1 MQFCNLNRTDF
12 ASLLSEGGAISSLP
26 MPPRMGQ
33 PGFPPEAHGLWVC
46 WDDKTPASGNSLPAL
61 VIVSDEDLTD
71 FFAWA
76 VTFLPAF
83 RPLTSFLRVLPW
95 TVFSLAKARERTTAP
110 SLNAALVGGILGEKL
125 TNATGRGFIESLP
138 LTAFESTYSY
148 AMSRTLL
155 TGLNP
160 KILQY
165 VSDGWHNAREFTEQR
180 TRRIPPDALESV
192 WSVVLRLA
200 GERQTQP
207 SQAATKDQVTLVVE
221 ACLEIRDGGNISS
234 FNWHRLS
241 GGLINNSAVADTM
254 NSTKEHRVDA
264 FEHMVK
270 ILSKNVSDEL
280 STGFL
285 VGYLASL
292 VSDGSLEH
300 SQLIFPLQERL
311 PTAMLW
317 YGICAGLL
325 PKSHILNDY
334 AHLGLRILR
343 SLNREDNL
351 LSTPGCDLS
360 LPELEVLLR
369 GDQRSINFRQTHASF
384 LRVELAPM
392 VTTVLRW
399 PGRQGAS
406 GQLGL
411 FSGDERQTPAEMDRL
426 RELVTTLR
434 SSLSLAE
441 SLLGGQA
448 GTTIAASRKR
458 RR

>member
-1 MQFCNLNRTDF
+1 MNGMIRRACCSRNQR
-12 ASLLSEGGAISSLP
+12 
-26 MPPRMGQ
+26 
-33 PGFPPEAHGLWVC
+33 
-46 WDDKTPASGNSLPAL
+46 
-61 VIVSDEDLTD
+61 SD
-71 FFAWA
+71 
-76 VTFLPAF
+76 
-83 RPLTSFLRVLPW
+83 
-95 TVFSLAKARERTTAP
+95 
-110 SLNAALVGGILGEKL
+110 
-125 TNATGRGFIESLP
+125 
-138 LTAFESTYSY
+138 TAFESTYSY

-160 KILQY
+160 KILRY

-207 SQAATKDQVTLVVE
+207 SQATTKDQVTLVME

-234 FNWHRLS
+234 FNWQRLS
-241 GGLINNSAVADTM
+241 GGLINNSAIADTM
-254 NSTKEHRVDA
+254 NSTKERRVDA

-334 AHLGLRILR
+334 SHLGLRILR

-399 PGRQGAS
+399 PGRQGAA

-434 SSLSLAE
+434 GSLSLAE
-441 SLLGGQA
+441 SLLGGQV
-448 GTTIAASRKR
+448 GTTIAAARKR